1 MKRLFLLLGLTILC
15 STAVAQQKY
24 HDAAMFNAPKGNVK
38 YIEYEDGRIFFA
50 EDGSLVKEESSYL
63 SQYSAYNI
71 KRDNDGYPIE
81 VTTDSDK
88 TLIEYTEDK
97 RVRKR
102 TIIIGGEK
110 LIYAYD
116 YKEFP
121 KVTMTRFEFID
132 DIPKTK
138 ETIYDMNE
146 FDAQGNWVKKGIE
159 GIKREKQ
166 VTHVENANLLVTD
179 PVVRQIVWT
188 STERYYEGREEQNRI
203 VSYRYNKEFKRS
215 DSPNEINIFYSVVHP
230 FFFNAG
236 WSSKGI
242 KKHIKANKIEHELK
256 ENVGWKEIE
265 ILIPESDKVFFGY
278 PIGNMQYRCD
288 KSGDDYYPDYRFII
302 YIDSIAERDGFFEYI
317 VEDAKKHETLKEQTN
332 DMIRLN
338 SSYYTVYLVKI
349 PYGIEVRRREDVPYE
364 WK

>member
-1 MKRLFLLLGLTILC
+1 MKRVFFIFIMTILC
-15 STAVAQQKY
+15 STAVAQQRY
-24 HDAAMFNAPKGNVK
+24 HDAAMFNAPNGNVK

-50 EDGSLVKEESSYL
+50 EDGSLVKEESSYF
-63 SQYSAYNI
+63 SQYSAYDI
-71 KRDNDGYPIE
+71 TRDNDGYPIE

-121 KVTMTRFEFID
+121 KVTMTRIEYID

-146 FDAQGNWVKKGIE
+146 FDAQGNWIKKGIQ

-166 VTHVENANLLVTD
+166 VTHVENLNLLHTD
-179 PVVRQIVWT
+179 PIAKQYVWT

-256 ENVGWKEIE
+256 ENVGWKKIE

-302 YIDSIAERDGFFEYI
+302 YIDNIAERDGFFEYI
-317 VEDAKKHETLKEQTN
+317 VEDAKKHETLKEQTSN
-332 DMIRLN
+332 KIYLV
-338 SSYYTVYLVKI
+338 SSLFSVYLVKS